1 MKLTILS
8 TAVIFACCFSAF
20 AQTQDTTW
28 FNADWRETAATQA
41 TFYRVRAKQGAS
53 WQVIDHYISGKVQ
66 MAGTY
71 SDDSC
76 KIKQGEFTWFD
87 TTGLVFHRASYK
99 EDKENGK
106 ETFTYPNKK
115 VMMSGSYK
123 NGERDGEWIGYYR
136 NGQVAGD
143 VVYENDKQV
152 SGTFYDDDGSKNKKV
167 KEFIRESEYPGG
179 AAQWL
184 RFLNKT
190 LKYPDN
196 AWKKKIEGT
205 VLVQFIVDEEGNPA
219 DVKVIKSVNPELDA
233 EAVRVISAS
242 KDWEPA
248 IYGGRFVKS
257 YKKQP
262 IVFRLT
268 SQ

>member
-1 MKLTILS
+1 MKLPLLATNFIIASSL
-8 TAVIFACCFSAF
+8 SAF
-20 AQTQDTTW
+20 GQTQDTAW
-28 FNADWRETAATQA
+28 FNDYWRDTTAAHA
-41 TFYRVRAKQGAS
+41 TFYRLRVRQDAG
-53 WQVIDHYISGKVQ
+53 WQVTDHYRNGKIQ
-66 MAGTY
+66 MTGTY

-87 TTGLVFHRASYK
+87 STGLVFHHATYK
-99 EDKENGK
+99 DDKENGK
-106 ETFTYPNKK
+106 ETYTYPNKK
-115 VMMSGSYK
+115 VMMTGNYT

-136 NGQVAGD
+136 SGQVAGD
-143 VVYENDKQV
+143 VVYENGKQV
-152 SGTFYDDDGSKNKKV
+152 SGTFYNDDGSKNKKI

-184 RFLNKT
+184 RFLTKT
-190 LKYPDN
+190 LRYPEK
-196 AWKKKIEGT
+196 AWKNKIEGT

-219 DVKVIKSVNPELDA
+219 EVMVIKSVSPELDA

-262 IVFRLT
+262 IVFKLT
-268 SQ
+268 NS

>member
-66 MAGTY
+66 MTGTY

-115 VMMSGSYK
+115 V
-123 NGERDGEWIGYYR
+123 
-136 NGQVAGD
+136 
-143 VVYENDKQV
+143 
-152 SGTFYDDDGSKNKKV
+152 
-167 KEFIRESEYPGG
+167 
-179 AAQWL
+179 
-184 RFLNKT
+184 
-190 LKYPDN
+190 
-196 AWKKKIEGT
+196 
-205 VLVQFIVDEEGNPA
+205 
-219 DVKVIKSVNPELDA
+219 
-233 EAVRVISAS
+233 
-242 KDWEPA
+242 
-248 IYGGRFVKS
+248 
-257 YKKQP
+257 
-262 IVFRLT
+262 
-268 SQ
+268 